1 MGYVVDKGVPL
12 PIMQKQV
19 GRRSLKTTSVY
30 LSASTEKMAQAY
42 NAARKTTVVPQPA
55 ATYDSQSRALTFP

>member
-12 PIMQKQV
+12 PIVQKQV
-19 GRRSLKTTSVY
+19 GHRSLKTTSVY

-42 NAARKTTVVPQPA
+42 NAARKAAVVPQPA
-55 ATYDSQSRALTFP
+55 AIYGPAS